1 MIRRFQKNVK
11 KTCKGLEYVLA
22 QRYPAACPPIE
33 SKPSSF
39 LDKDK
44 IRERAMNAKDF
55 AASKTVPTIFAA
67 KME

>member
-1 MIRRFQKNVK
+1 MIRRFQKNVQ

-22 QRYPAACPPIE
+22 QKYPTSTHVE
-33 SKPSSF
+33 TKPSSF

-67 KME
+67 KIE